1 MRRVYQ
7 SIMILILG
15 LAVVRC
21 GNVGTGVANPPTNPS
36 TKQAA
41 LAIAALFSNVNG
53 SANLTKMLQTI
64 KNQEA
69 GEEFDDRNCENDPGC
84 TCEEAGRE
92 NDEDVVDEHQI
103 QNGTFPPTEF
113 VLAEYGANGN
123 EISYNN
129 EYFCA
134 NPETGEENTG
144 SGPDG
149 RGRLAFFE
157 LTIDIDGSCTEFADD
172 GETIAATSTITM
184 LDGSFGLWRNTD
196 EITDENGAVT
206 TPSYEP
212 EIYGHFFMAVDG
224 SSVGELDCTIF
235 LEESSST
242 DSAEDD
248 SSGQITSSV
257 CTDENGIEIEQEIT
271 NAVCEIG

>member
-7 SIMILILG
+7 SIMILFLG

-41 LAIAALFSNVNG
+41 LAIAALFNSNNG
-53 SANLTKMLQTI
+53 SANLTKILQTI

-92 NDEDVVDEHQI
+92 DDEDVSDEHQI

-113 VLAEYGANGN
+113 VLSEYGANGN

-196 EITDENGAVT
+196 EITAENGDVT

-224 SSVGELDCTIF
+224 ASVGELNCTIF

-242 DSAEDD
+242 DSEEDD
-248 SSGQITSSV
+248 SSGQITFSV